1 MIKFFKGFVY
11 AGRGIA
17 MALGQR
23 NFRFH
28 LCAAAFVIFFA
39 ARFYSFSA
47 EKWAVLLLTCGSV
60 LSLEIVN
67 TAVEKLADSV
77 TLEESPLIGAAK
89 DCAAGAVL
97 IAAVIAVVIGFLLF
111 WNKDIFSLIGL
122 YFSEPVRLSALL
134 MAIAAAW
141 GVVFVPSQK

>member
-1 MIKFFKGFVY
+1 MIKFLKGFVY
-11 AGRGIA
+11 AGQGIVK
-17 MALGQR
+17 ALGQR

-39 ARFYSFSA
+39 ARFYSFTA
-47 EKWAVLLLTCGSV
+47 EKWAILLLTCGSV
-60 LSLEIVN
+60 LSLEAVN

-77 TLEESPLIGAAK
+77 TPEQNPLIKAAK

-97 IAAVIAVVIGFLLF
+97 ISAVIAVVIGIILF
-111 WNKDIFSLIGL
+111 WNRDIFSLIGL

-134 MAIAAAW
+134 MALAVSW
-141 GVVFVPSQK
+141 GVIFVPKNN